1 MEIGS
6 LIRGDRILK
15 RLSSITSEKRV
26 FLVQRESTAELF
38 VLKILKNG
46 TISEEIKIGKEL
58 GSKCPYLVGVF
69 EVLNDVGSDKDT
81 HVLMEYCDGGTL
93 MERIN
98 KNSPPVDEEIYTFIY
113 EAASAIEMLHK
124 DGIIHRDV
132 NPENFFLIKAGG
144 FRLAGYG
151 GARVVDFA
159 PMLTMTS
166 AGTPGYTS
174 PEILGGERV
183 YSNKVDIYSFG
194 VTLLHFIT
202 GKHPFSYDNGTFNIN
217 RAVSGKPID
226 AVLKHPHPCVQM
238 ALRMVAVDPAC
249 RPTASEILSGVFGL
263 PLLAP
268 YHTLCRENA
277 RLRALLEAAEGSGTV
292 VRHVQT
298 HAQSQGVV
306 PKKTNAKAALDTVK
320 ASATTAPSAPSSSSA
335 QPRANAPHQVP
346 AVPYTHEDNPAFRA
360 NPKGGFT
367 ITRAPTGFSSVTFT
381 TEKYEDRTV
390 LLSAL
395 VTQGVWRWTVEIT
408 YGTVGSSQ
416 LFIGA
421 AAADVLNTCDTSYLG
436 SPKGTWSFAPWR
448 FGTGDLGS
456 KLFGV
461 KNDNSIPTS
470 ETCVPNGSLVTVEVN
485 TEARTLS
492 FFVGERKVPR
502 AVSNVHTRL
511 HLGISG
517 RNKPS
522 FTNVSFRR
530 LPAATQSPVQC
541 TFYEPS

>member
-1 MEIGS
+1 
-6 LIRGDRILK
+6 
-15 RLSSITSEKRV
+15 
-26 FLVQRESTAELF
+26 
-38 VLKILKNG
+38 
-46 TISEEIKIGKEL
+46 
-58 GSKCPYLVGVF
+58 
-69 EVLNDVGSDKDT
+69 
-81 HVLMEYCDGGTL
+81 
-93 MERIN
+93 
-98 KNSPPVDEEIYTFIY
+98 
-113 EAASAIEMLHK
+113 
-124 DGIIHRDV
+124 
-132 NPENFFLIKAGG
+132 
-144 FRLAGYG
+144 
-151 GARVVDFA
+151 
-159 PMLTMTS
+159 
-166 AGTPGYTS
+166 
-174 PEILGGERV
+174 
-183 YSNKVDIYSFG
+183 
-194 VTLLHFIT
+194 
-202 GKHPFSYDNGTFNIN
+202 
-217 RAVSGKPID
+217 
-226 AVLKHPHPCVQM
+226 M
-238 ALRMVAVDPAC
+238 ALRLVAVDPAS
-249 RPTASEILSGVFGL
+249 RPTASDILSGVFGL

-292 VRHVQT
+292 LRHAQT
-298 HAQSQGVV
+298 QAQSQCVV

-320 ASATTAPSAPSSSSA
+320 ASTTPAPSSPSSPSA
-335 QPRANAPHQVP
+335 QPRAN

-360 NPKGGFT
+360 NPKSGFT
-367 ITRAPTGFSSVTFT
+367 VTRAPTGFSSVTFT

-390 LLSAL
+390 FLSAL

-421 AAADVLNTCDTSYLG
+421 AAADILNTCDTSYLG

-461 KNDNSIPTS
+461 KNDTSIPTS
-470 ETCVPNGSLVTVEVN
+470 ETCVPDGSLVTVEVN

-502 AVSNVHTRL
+502 VVSNVHTRL
-511 HLGISG
+511 HFGISG

-541 TFYEPS
+541 TFYEPSDRKSVV